1 LSTRWSLK
9 IAQRAGEWP
18 LVEIANADD
27 DVPWGE
33 VRQALADIG
42 FAGWATAE
50 VQGGDVAWLTEV
62 RKQMERAL
70 LG

>member
-1 LSTRWSLK
+1 VKLDIKGFSRRK
-9 IAQRAGEWP
+9 NAF
-18 LVEIANADD
+18 VEIASADD

-50 VQGGDVAWLTEV
+50 VGGGDVAWLTEV